1 MSITVPPTCAP
12 KSSCPDIIMSFIRV
26 LPMKQDPNLLPR
38 SKPDKQ
44 VSEEVDPG
52 KGHYENLQASSPSTR
67 LNNPQRVGWDG
78 G

>member
-1 MSITVPPTCAP
+1 
-12 KSSCPDIIMSFIRV
+12 
-26 LPMKQDPNLLPR
+26 MKQDPNLLPR

>member
-1 MSITVPPTCAP
+1 
-12 KSSCPDIIMSFIRV
+12 
-26 LPMKQDPNLLPR
+26 MKQDPNLLPR

-78 G
+78 GWNGLTHLIPQPQPPLIAMAGSMG